1 LGRNLKLMAHVTNKD
16 SSQSGA
22 AGGVANR
29 EPHTPG
35 ALHDRELVRKAQRGD
50 KESFEELVRR
60 HQNRV
65 FAVARGILKR
75 QEDVEDISQQVF
87 AKAYFALKKFDQRSA
102 FTTWLYKITVN
113 ECWDLL
119 RKRKVRPLVY
129 EADFS
134 EEQGRMYQ
142 ASENRTADQ
151 PDLSDRIDA
160 RQQVERLL
168 GFLDERDRGM
178 LVLKEV
184 EGFAIEEIADI
195 FDLNTNTVKVRLFRA
210 RQRILSQ
217 LKRAKNA

>member
-1 LGRNLKLMAHVTNKD
+1 MENTRRRLGRNLKLMAHVTNKD

-22 AGGVANR
+22 AEGVANR

-119 RKRKVRPLVY
+119 RKRKV
-129 EADFS
+129 EATSSTDGTKDS
-134 EEQGRMYQ
+134 SSRR
-142 ASENRTADQ
+142 RT
-151 PDLSDRIDA
+151 LNSTGS
-160 RQQVERLL
+160 L
-168 GFLDERDRGM
+168 G
-178 LVLKEV
+178 
-184 EGFAIEEIADI
+184 
-195 FDLNTNTVKVRLFRA
+195 
-210 RQRILSQ
+210 
-217 LKRAKNA
+217 